1 MSIRALA
8 NTSATFERKTVTK
21 DSLSLG
27 HNESFATVYADVP
40 ISLQPADGRTVEEF
54 ARAGFRVS
62 HMAYTETPMVLLSGD
77 RMVVGSSYYIVMG
90 PQRDMAGR
98 GKAFSV
104 PLLLKDE

>member
-1 MSIRALA
+1 MSIRSLC
-8 NTSATFERKTVTK
+8 NKLATFERKSVTK
-21 DSLSLG
+21 DSLGLG
-27 HNESFATVYADVP
+27 RNESFATAYADVP

-62 HMAYTETPMVLLSGD
+62 HIAYTATEMTLLSGD
-77 RMVVGSSYYIVMG
+77 RMDLGGVYYIVMG